1 MTDDVLMLEAALF
14 QLRSALGDDPASM
27 QIRIGANVLA
37 NALDSARQGGVNA
50 ARVNDIEFALNDL
63 IAVVDDCGAPDS
75 VFPILGMLQND
86 IARLRKQTA
95 LPQEVVRAV
104 RELQSKLKARG
115 SAIERNTY
123 RAEGTPGAE
132 LPHAPEEL
140 RAAALPIREQLT
152 TAGFTTAA
160 LDELIAEPASVRFH
174 QLQDIVDELDVIL
187 GGA

>member
-1 MTDDVLMLEAALF
+1 MNDDVLMLEAALF

-37 NALDSARQGGVNA
+37 NAIDAAKDGVNA

-86 IARLRKQTA
+86 IARMRNQTA
-95 LPQEVVRAV
+95 LPQTVVRAV
-104 RELQSKLKARG
+104 RELQAKLRSRA
-115 SAIERNTY
+115 AAMERNTF
-123 RAEGTPGAE
+123 RAEGTAGAE
-132 LPHAPEEL
+132 LPHPPMEL
-140 RAAALPIREQLT
+140 RAAAEPIREELL
-152 TAGFTTAA
+152 ASGFTTTA
-160 LDELIAEPASVRFH
+160 LDDLIAEPESVRFH
-174 QLQDIVDELDVIL
+174 QLQDVIDELDVIL